1 VTTTQVEAKGT
12 DMSKVGFWTNHILVL
27 QQVCNLKSKYSI
39 KIFQD
44 LKIIYG
50 INVEKELINLMVLE
64 LQFKINHEIVNFVN
78 NTLIIINDATISDYA
93 DRWKIKKYYLLAIK
107 LGHESAEISYF
118 TRKNDDN
125 TIFCTLKIVLKAIDS
140 FKLADTASLVKPNI
154 SGINSIQICT
164 FDKKYNVIIDNFNRF
179 IFEYVTVM
187 YKDISRFLQCYC
199 LLCSL
204 C

>member
-1 VTTTQVEAKGT
+1 
-12 DMSKVGFWTNHILVL
+12 
-27 QQVCNLKSKYSI
+27 
-39 KIFQD
+39 
-44 LKIIYG
+44 
-50 INVEKELINLMVLE
+50 MVLE